1 MENSD
6 DKANNDYKQKFLDL
20 TNDMIH
26 LNKQLDG
33 LKKEKEE
40 LKKNLENLKAESDK
54 EKVSL
59 NKKISEL
66 EKKNNNLTERVSDLE
81 KENVNMLRDIG
92 EFENENI
99 RLKEAVTEF
108 EKENASIPEKFAE
121 IKPPIPERV
130 EKSEDAWISE
140 SEEKRRIC
148 PKCGNQ
154 NLRQIREII
163 DKTKII
169 SDYPKMYGKKY
180 ICGEC
185 GTEWG

>member
-1 MENSD
+1 MEDSD
-6 DKANNDYKQKFLDL
+6 DKAMDDYKQKFLDV
-20 TNDMIH
+20 TNDMIQ

-54 EKVSL
+54 EKASL
-59 NKKISEL
+59 NKKIADL
-66 EKKNNNLTERVSDLE
+66 EKENNTLTERVSDLE
-81 KENVNMLRDIG
+81 KENANMLKDIG

-99 RLKEAVTEF
+99 NLKKTISEL
-108 EKENASIPEKFAE
+108 EKENASMPVKIEK
-121 IKPPIPERV
+121 IKPPIPEKV
-130 EKSEDAWISE
+130 EEIEDNSISE
-140 SEEKRRIC
+140 SDEKRRTC

-154 NLRQIREII
+154 NLRQIREIV